1 MRFLGIDPGSKR
13 LGLALGDDLT
23 GFATP
28 LEVARY
34 QGSIEAAR
42 LIVEAMGE
50 YGAEIV
56 VIGLPTAADGSQTPA
71 CARSLALAQAL
82 SELGVETVLQ
92 PEFLTT
98 NEARRRAKS
107 SNRRSD
113 QPVDD
118 IAAQVIL
125 EEYLANRQAPDVSR

>member
-1 MRFLGIDPGSKR
+1 MRFLGIDPGGKR

-28 LEVARY
+28 LEVVSY
-34 QGSIEAAR
+34 QGSVHAAS
-42 LIVEAMGE
+42 LIVEAMDE
-50 YGAEIV
+50 YGAEIA

-82 SELGVETVLQ
+82 AELGVETALQ
-92 PEFLTT
+92 AEFLTT

-107 SNRRSD
+107 ANRRTGL
-113 QPVDD
+113 PVDD

-125 EEYLANRQAPDVSR
+125 EEYLAGRSLKDTSR

>member
-1 MRFLGIDPGSKR
+1 MRFLGIDPGGKR

-28 LEVARY
+28 LEVVGY
-34 QGSIEAAR
+34 QGPVHAAR
-42 LIVEAMGE
+42 LIVEAMKE

-56 VIGLPTAADGSQTPA
+56 VIGLPTAVDGSQTPA
-71 CARSLALAQAL
+71 CARSLALAGAL
-82 SELGVETVLQ
+82 AELGVETTLQ
-92 PEFLTT
+92 AEFLTT

-107 SNRRSD
+107 SNRRSG

-125 EEYLANRQAPDVSR
+125 EEYLAGRPARETSQ